1 MSEENVS
8 APLSSRK
15 IRSLYDFLSLF
26 YNLITWYEA
35 GAQKKALEIA
45 DMKEGAKVL
54 EVGFGTGKNLSKCAK
69 KVGNTGKVY
78 GIDISSKMLNRA
90 RRSIRD
96 CDLSEK
102 TDLVLGDASEEP
114 FLESSFDVIFSSYV
128 LDLIDTPT
136 IPRILSE
143 FKRLL
148 KPGGR
153 VILVSLTK
161 GSKWFDNMKLYE
173 WIYARSPSLLGGC
186 RPITL
191 ARYLQQS
198 GFRHIGKKFVRA
210 GFLMPTEIAWAD
222 KE

>member
-1 MSEENVS
+1 MGHRLDVLAELADTVAARRNA
-8 APLSSRK
+8 APDISYTAKLLSQG
-15 IRSLYDFLSLF
+15 I
-26 YNLITWYEA
+26 E
-35 GAQKKALEIA
+35 
-45 DMKEGAKVL
+45 
-54 EVGFGTGKNLSKCAK
+54 KCAK